1 MTRLFAILAL
11 LLALVAL
18 AMPSLAAG
26 SRGLASH
33 PAPLV
38 LVQPGAQLKAPC
50 ALGSFGRLLACR
62 SDLGVLPG
70 LVPVRQLA
78 AAPVHAP
85 GADPMGDSRDVLPGL
100 PPPKTV

>member
-1 MTRLFAILAL
+1 MTQDNSSQDKAAGQNGGGDLFNTAAGWVLFAGSYWLAL
-11 LLALVAL
+11 QGLL
-18 AMPSLAAG
+18 
-26 SRGLASH
+26 
-33 PAPLV
+33 
-38 LVQPGAQLKAPC
+38 
-50 ALGSFGRLLACR
+50 
-62 SDLGVLPG
+62 LGVLPG